1 MTWKKKVRRMA
12 AKVAPTKLNAK
23 DKNVDWKNTKDK
35 KPNKELEKADWKDWL
50 ANKKKERDG
59 EGIEPT
65 TSGNPNQWHTN
76 MSGSVRDKHR
86 CIMCS
91 RALNHSHPATV
102 TDPQTGFKYCRP
114 CAKKKG
120 LV

>member
-1 MTWKKKVRRMA
+1 MGNAGINMSWKKKLRRMA

-35 KPNKELEKADWKDWL
+35 KPNKELEKADWKEWL

-59 EGIEPT
+59 EGIET
-65 TSGNPNQWHTN
+65 RANTRMGGNY
-76 MSGSVRDKHR
+76 RDR
-86 CIMCS
+86 NSCSMCS
-91 RALNHSHPATV
+91 LKLSPSHPATV
-102 TDPQTGFKYCRP
+102 TDPLTGLKYCKP

>member
-1 MTWKKKVRRMA
+1 MGNAGISMSWKKKVRRMA

-23 DKNVDWKNTKDK
+23 DKNVDWKN
-35 KPNKELEKADWKDWL
+35 WL

-65 TSGNPNQWHTN
+65 SLTSVDAK
-76 MSGSVRDKHR
+76 MSGTYRDKNR
-86 CIMCS
+86 CSMCGMK
-91 RALNHSHPATV
+91 LNPSHPATV
-102 TDPQTGFKYCRP
+102 TDPQTGLKYCRP

>member
-65 TSGNPNQWHTN
+65 PKRPY
-76 MSGSVRDKHR
+76 MSGTHRDKHR
-86 CIMCS
+86 CNMCS
-91 RALNHSHPATV
+91 RKLNPSHPGTV
-102 TDPQTGFKYCRP
+102 TDPQTGLKYCKP